1 MIDFSQISL
10 NFMESLLIAL
20 LFLPFFIVQ
29 EFFLLLI
36 EEIFDQKYGMFKE
49 IEDTQN
55 IWFNS
60 QVDYLLAP
68 MEFRLELVFSYVP
81 SAILFDHSG
90 IYR

>member
-1 MIDFSQISL
+1 M
-10 NFMESLLIAL
+10 
-20 LFLPFFIVQ
+20 Q

-36 EEIFDQKYGMFKE
+36 EEIFDQKYGMFKK

-60 QVDYLLAP
+60 QVDYLHAP
-68 MEFRLELVFSYVP
+68 IEFSLILVLSYLP

-90 IYR
+90 IYRY